1 MQVVRGAGG
10 VTLDRE
16 LGDHNAEL
24 APAGGDGPL
33 AVGVGGVQMG
43 MVGGLQAQ
51 VAAGYKTTHC
61 NCQLQSLS
69 YVIYPT
75 CSYHQDPAQYVEDNC
90 SHHTQLKKKKLKKLI
105 ISTCITYWLE

>member
-16 LGDHNAEL
+16 LSHHDAEL

-33 AVGVGGVQMG
+33 AVGVGGVEMG

-51 VAAGYKTTHC
+51 VTAGYKTTHS
-61 NCQLQSLS
+61 QLQ
-69 YVIYPT
+69 PF
-75 CSYHQDPAQYVEDNC
+75 
-90 SHHTQLKKKKLKKLI
+90 SHFLPVHI
-105 ISTCITYWLE
+105 IRIQHNMLRTIATITHN

>member
-16 LGDHNAEL
+16 LGDQNAEL
-24 APAGGDGPL
+24 APGSGDGPL

-43 MVGGLQAQ
+43 MVGGLQVQ

-61 NCQLQSLS
+61 QLQPLS
-69 YVIYPT
+69 YFLPV
-75 CSYHQDPAQYVEDNC
+75 H
-90 SHHTQLKKKKLKKLI
+90 I
-105 ISTCITYWLE
+105 IRIQHNMLRTIATITHN